1 VVVVQQ
7 LPQSSAD
14 IWCEKLNV
22 IFGEVIFH
30 AGLDFV
36 KSLMQTLTN
45 TDNTLHLLLPAVGH
59 S

>member
-1 VVVVQQ
+1 MVVVQQ
-7 LPQSSAD
+7 LPQLSAD

-22 IFGEVIFH
+22 IFGKVIFH

-45 TDNTLHLLLPAVGH
+45 TDITLHLLLPVVGH